1 MLAAHTETNTGTT
14 PPEMNRFE
22 VAGHDSIIRLS
33 LESRV
38 RSGFGHHFDACI
50 EGFMPDLAVYRHVS
64 GAVGVIGI
72 RGASDDLLFLE
83 RYVDQPIESVVSDA
97 VQRPIPRREIVEV
110 GQFIVDDK
118 AIVSAFFRDLVPFLR
133 SRGYEWVCFT
143 ATNRIRALLSKIGFS
158 GKPVA
163 MATQDKVGNDAM
175 NWGTYYQF
183 EPCVIVG
190 KLSDPQGNWILDAE

>member
-1 MLAAHTETNTGTT
+1 MLAEHTETLTRIR

-22 VAGHDSIIRLS
+22 VASRDSIVRHT

-50 EGFMPDLAVYRHVS
+50 EGFMPDLAAYRHVS
-64 GAVGVIGI
+64 GATGVIGI
-72 RGASDDLLFLE
+72 RGANDERLFLE
-83 RYVDQPIESVVSDA
+83 SYLDQPVESVISDSA
-97 VQRPIPRREIVEV
+97 RRPILRREVVEV

-118 AIVSAFFRDLVPFLR
+118 AIVLDFFRDLVPFLR

-143 ATNRIRALLSKIGFS
+143 GTNRIRKLLTKVGFF

-163 MATQDKVGNDAM
+163 MATKDKVGSDAL

-190 KLSDPQGNWILDAE
+190 KLSDPQGDWILDTE